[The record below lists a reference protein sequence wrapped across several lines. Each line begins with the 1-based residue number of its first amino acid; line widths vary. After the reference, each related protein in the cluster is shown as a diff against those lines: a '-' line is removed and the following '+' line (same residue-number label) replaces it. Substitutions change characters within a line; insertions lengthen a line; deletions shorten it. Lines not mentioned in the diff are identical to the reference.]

1 MFVCLFLRNIFFLY
15 VLKQILGNRIES
27 STFGILKKKLAVN
40 HVHFISQLVPK
51 LWGLHRKADLLFSF
65 LADKDGL
72 HPLHGQRGK
81 RDSVYGDNLFGCLSL
96 TGALLLGEGGSY
108 DS

>member
-1 MFVCLFLRNIFFLY
+1 M
-15 VLKQILGNRIES
+15 
-27 STFGILKKKLAVN
+27 N

-51 LWGLHRKADLLFSF
+51 LWGLHRKADLPFSF

-81 RDSVYGDNLFGCLSL
+81 RDSV
-96 TGALLLGEGGSY
+96 
-108 DS
+108 